1 MLDLCAGLERG
12 GCHVRLNG
20 FLACVGLLSMV
31 FAVDPARADCFEGIG
46 CTDSD
51 WYDIDDLEAL
61 SCENLWYVRNRIYD
75 ENGFCFKTARARSQ
89 FDNSNCWVNDQANVK
104 LSQVERHNVNEIVE
118 AESENGCR

>member
-1 MLDLCAGLERG
+1 MKKLCGFFTG
-12 GCHVRLNG
+12 GAAL
-20 FLACVGLLSMV
+20 VGSCFLLS
-31 FAVDPARADCFEGIG
+31 AAPASADCFELIG
-46 CTDSD
+46 CTDSG
-51 WYDIDDLEAL
+51 YFRQSDLRQL

-89 FDNSNCWVNDQANVK
+89 FDNSDCWVNDQANVK